1 MAIATIETIKRN
13 DPVREAF
20 SSCSS
25 GHVPGA
31 YYDTKGHALRAFDA
45 ALADFGYHLDCEAAL
60 ADWAGDAGRNLVDVY
75 VEDGDCVGYAVLYY
89 FRMPSGRYE
98 FVAYIA

>member
-1 MAIATIETIKRN
+1 MTIRQD

-31 YYDTKGHALRAFDA
+31 YYETTSEALRAFDA
-45 ALADFGYHLDCEAAL
+45 ALDNFDYHLDY
-60 ADWAGDAGRNLVDVY
+60 ADTAGWSGDKGRHEVGIYFDSHEGVVVAGF
-75 VEDGDCVGYAVLYY
+75 AVISYY
-89 FRMPSGRYE
+89 RMPSGRYE
-98 FVAYIA
+98 FIGYIT